1 MGSKTHQELTHIMR
15 SLLFLSLI
23 FFTNLSFAQL
33 QFTDVASSVGADYTY
48 GTSMFGG
55 GVSFVD
61 FNNDGW
67 DDLTYS
73 TDETDKIHF
82 LRNDGGTFT
91 KIVLAGIDDEGLV
104 KQVLWVDYDNDGDK
118 DFFMTNMIGQNRLYE
133 NEGNLVFTDVT
144 DTSGLFSED
153 LHTNSATFG
162 DIDKDGDLDLFL
174 INWEGDT
181 MSSVDRNYLYR
192 NDNGIFTDIT
202 VDSGLDTFAEL
213 SLGGSFFDYD
223 NDGDQ
228 DLFMINDR
236 YTYQNRLYQ
245 NDGTGQFTDV
255 SLTSG
260 TAMSFNAM
268 SSTIGDYNAD
278 GWFDIYITNTPEGN
292 TLLKNNG
299 DGTFTDVAD
308 TSGTIFDS
316 FGWGAVFLDADND
329 TNLDLYVSGPF
340 DGTTSGLLPSA
351 FYHNEGDDTFTIPD
365 NIGFGDDTL
374 ASHSNAIG
382 DYNNDGKADI
392 VVMNDN
398 SESYFLWSNNSTNTN
413 NWIKIKLEGVVSNK
427 DGIGN
432 KIEVNANGKSQY
444 RYTVCG
450 EGYLGQNSS
459 SEFVGIGDAFNIDY
473 IKVTWN
479 TTGQVE
485 TINNVPPNQTITI
498 QEGNGI
504 LSSPEE
510 DLLEWS
516 VYPNPSASG
525 IFKIN
530 RNVSTEME
538 ISVMDV
544 QCKNLFKQR
553 TNTNEIN
560 LSNLSDGVYFL
571 RIQSGNQVKVHKLIK
586 N

>member
-1 MGSKTHQELTHIMR
+1 MR

-23 FFTNLSFAQL
+23 FSTNLSQAQL
-33 QFTDVASSVGADYTY
+33 QFTDVASTVGADYAY

-55 GVSFVD
+55 GVSFAD

-91 KIVLAGIDDEGLV
+91 KIVLAGIDDEALV

-118 DFFMTNMIGQNRLYE
+118 DFFVTNMIGKNRLYK

-153 LHTNSATFG
+153 LHTNSAIFG

-181 MSSVDRNYLYR
+181 TSSVDKNYLYR
-192 NDNGIFTDIT
+192 NDSGVFTDIT
-202 VDSGLDTFAEL
+202 DTSGLDSFAEL

-228 DLFMINDR
+228 DIFMINDR

-292 TLLKNNG
+292 SLLKNNG

-340 DGTTSGLLPSA
+340 DGTVSSLLPSA
-351 FYHNEGDDTFTIPD
+351 FYHNDGDDTFTIPD
-365 NIGFGDDTL
+365 NIGFADDTL

-398 SESYFLWSNNSTNTN
+398 SESYFLWSNNSANTN

-427 DGIGN
+427 DGVGN
-432 KIEVNANGKSQY
+432 KIEVHANGKSQY
-444 RYTVCG
+444 RYTICG

-459 SEFVGIGDAFNIDY
+459 SEFVGIGTAINIDY

-485 TINNVPPNQTITI
+485 TINNVSPNQSITI

-504 LSSPEE
+504 LSNPDE
-510 DLLEWS
+510 DLLQWS
-516 VYPNPSASG
+516 VYPNPSESG
-525 IFKIN
+525 VFKVK
-530 RNVSTEME
+530 RNVSSEME

-544 QCKNLFKQR
+544 QCKNLFKLR

-571 RIQSGNQVKVHKLIK
+571 RIKSGNQMTVHKLIK